1 VTTRLILFR
10 QGHWKFLL
18 RGSKENFQLNFIYS
32 VATPRKRQDKAF
44 NIIKKVNIGKM
55 KFILLLT
62 LLAMESSKGDDPQI
76 QQKRKHDK

>member
-1 VTTRLILFR
+1 
-10 QGHWKFLL
+10 
-18 RGSKENFQLNFIYS
+18 
-32 VATPRKRQDKAF
+32 
-44 NIIKKVNIGKM
+44 M